1 MFHNTDT
8 CFGLTGAQC
17 DVQLRNTPPLPIV
30 LSVKCPWE
38 EKAKKGRE
46 KEKREKRKKKKE
58 KQGDLDDAREITAI

>member
-46 KEKREKRKKKKE
+46 KEKR
-58 KQGDLDDAREITAI
+58 